1 MVVSG
6 EPPKHGHHSYDT
18 AVVTGAMIPPPPEP
32 GQLVFVRQRRY
43 LVEETVAPP
52 VPGDTTLVRMAC
64 VDDDAQGQALEVLWE
79 SEVDAMVLSAEAWDG
94 LASKGFD
101 PPDHFAAYVHTL
113 RWNSVTATDS
123 RLFQA
128 PFRAGIR
135 LDAYQLEPLRKALLL
150 PRVNLFIADDVGLGK
165 TIEAGLIA
173 RELLLR
179 RRVRDIVV
187 ACPPSMLLQW
197 QEEMERRF
205 GLTFEILDR
214 AYITRVRQERG
225 YAVNPWTTHPR
236 FLVSHNLLIDEVYAS
251 GLRDHLGGLRPGSLL
266 ILDEAHHAAPAS
278 GMKYAI
284 DSKITR
290 AVRDLAP
297 RFEHRL
303 FLSATPHN
311 GHSNSFSALLELLDP
326 QRFCRGVPVRGYAQ
340 LEPVMVRRL
349 KEDIRELEGGFP
361 KRIPTQ
367 IDVDVPDDAP
377 ELVLSDLLDRYRT
390 VRERQLQGASK
401 RAQAASGLL
410 IVGLQERLLSSVE
423 AFARTLRVHR
433 RTVQRQREAAAAGA
447 IKVAIART
455 DMLGGGLSNDD
466 DRADL
471 SEEQVAIELDA
482 QIEAA
487 TLVSFAY
494 DPGKG
499 ETAPAQAEALLDQM
513 TEVAEAARGMPDG
526 KIREL
531 LAWVANN
538 ACPGLGAGK
547 GSAEWTDVRLIIFTE
562 YEDTLRYIRQQLE
575 AAIAGTAQADARI
588 AIFHGPT
595 TADKRQDIQRAFNTD
610 PSAEPLRILVAT
622 DAAREGLNLQ
632 SQCWNLFHFD
642 VPWNPARMEQ
652 RNGRIDRKLQPKP
665 EVYCHYFVY
674 PKRPEDRVLQVLVQK
689 TERIRSELGSLS
701 AVVES
706 RLEKMISGGIRH
718 NDVDSLVR
726 QVQAADI
733 EAEKREEVEAEL
745 EQTRQRQA
753 DLRKQID
760 LLRDRLERSQ
770 DRIGFDREQ
779 FQASLQASLAIL
791 GAPAMAAS
799 ETASGLGAKP
809 GSLAF
814 DFPAIDRGA
823 GGDSTWAETIDSLRT
838 PRRRGQKL
846 WEWRQEAPVLP
857 VVFEDPGV
865 IDDTVVQLHLE
876 HRLVRRLLGRFT
888 AQGFVYHDLSR
899 ACLAQTS
906 DAIPRVVLLGRLA
919 LYGRGGVRLHEEI
932 VSVSA
937 RWLDPDDRR
946 GALVPYRQGAE
957 DKTLGLLE
965 RAMLEP
971 GGPVSD
977 TVQGRLLAAVARD
990 VTDLQPHLQERA
1002 EALALRARKDL
1013 DSRAAKE
1020 ASDMRAILEDQQR
1033 RVASTYEGSRQMRLP
1048 IEEEAKQLEAN
1059 RRHWERR
1066 LVSLEAELRS
1076 EPERIRHTYDVTTE
1090 RVEPLGVAYLWP
1102 VTG

>member
-1 MVVSG
+1 M
-6 EPPKHGHHSYDT
+6 
-18 AVVTGAMIPPPPEP
+18 
-32 GQLVFVRQRRY
+32 VFVRQRRY
-43 LVEETVAPP
+43 LVEESVPP
-52 VPGDTTLVRMAC
+52 PATGEATLVRLSC
-64 VDDDAQGQALEVLWE
+64 VDDDAQGQSLEVLWE
-79 SEVDAMVLSAEAWDG
+79 CEVDPEILTAESWGD

-101 PPDHFAAYVHTL
+101 RPDRFAAYVHTL
-113 RWNSVTATDS
+113 RWNSVTATDPK
-123 RLFQA
+123 LFQA

-165 TIEAGLIA
+165 TIEAALIA

-179 RRVRDIVV
+179 RRVREIVV

-197 QEEMERRF
+197 QEEMESRF

-214 AYITRVRQERG
+214 QYVTKVRQERG
-225 YAVNPWTTHPR
+225 YGVNPWTTHPR
-236 FLVSHNLLIDEVYAS
+236 FLVSHSLLIDEAYTS

-326 QRFCRGVPVRGYAQ
+326 QRFCRGVPVRGYSQ

-361 KRIPTQ
+361 KRIPKQ
-367 IDVDVPDDAP
+367 IDVDVPDDAA
-377 ELVLSDLLDRYRT
+377 ELALSKLLDRYRT
-390 VRERQLQGASK
+390 VRETHLKDATK

-410 IVGLQERLLSSVE
+410 VVGLQERLLSSVE

-433 RTVQRQREAAAAGA
+433 RTVERQRETREVAAREASFTRFDLLAGG
-447 IKVAIART
+447 I
-455 DMLGGGLSNDD
+455 SNED

-471 SEEQVAIELDA
+471 PAEEVDAEYEAQV
-482 QIEAA
+482 EAA
-487 TLVSFAY
+487 TLAAIAEVTDS
-494 DPGKG
+494 PEVKRL
-499 ETAPAQAEALLDQM
+499 ETEEQRLLVEM
-513 TEVAEAARGMPDG
+513 TEVAEAGRAAIDG
-526 KIREL
+526 KTREL
-531 LAWVANN
+531 VRWIASN
-538 ACPGLGAGK
+538 ACIGLEGGPPAAARWNDGR
-547 GSAEWTDVRLIIFTE
+547 VIVFTE
-562 YEDTLRYIRQQLE
+562 YEDTLRYVRQQLA
-575 AAIAGTAQADARI
+575 AAIAGTPLAEQRI

-595 TADKRQDIQRAFNTD
+595 RQDQRQDIQRAFNAD
-610 PSAEPLRILVAT
+610 PELEPLRILIAT

-632 SQCWNLFHFD
+632 SHCWNLFHFD
-642 VPWNPARMEQ
+642 IPWNPARMEQ

-665 EVYCHYFVY
+665 EVFCHYFVY
-674 PKRPEDRVLQVLVQK
+674 PKRPEDRVLQVMVQK
-689 TERIRSELGSLS
+689 TERIRRELGSLS

-706 RLEKMISGGIRH
+706 RLEKTLSKGIRH
-718 NDVDSLVR
+718 ADVESLVEE
-726 QVQAADI
+726 VEAANI

-760 LLRDRLERSQ
+760 LLRDRLENSQ
-770 DRIGFDREQ
+770 ERIGFDEVQ
-779 FQASLQASLAIL
+779 FQASLQAALSLQGSATME
-791 GAPAMAAS
+791 PTKSAS
-799 ETASGLGAKP
+799 
-809 GSLAF
+809 SLPRF
-814 DFPAIDRGA
+814 NFPQLDQLT
-823 GGDSTWAETIDSLRT
+823 GGDGTWAETIDTLRG

-846 WEWRQEAPVLP
+846 YEWRQESPVRP

-865 IDDTVVQLHLE
+865 IDDSVVHLHLE

-919 LYGRGGVRLHEEI
+919 LYGTGGVRLHEEI
-932 VSVSA
+932 VPVSA
-937 RWLDPDDRR
+937 RWIDPADRR
-946 GALVPYRQGAE
+946 GGLKVYRQDAE
-957 DKTLGLLE
+957 AKTIGLLE
-965 RAMLEP
+965 EALLRP
-971 GGPVSD
+971 GEEVSE
-977 TVQGRLLAAVARD
+977 TVKSRLLATAAQDIGELQPELERRASELARRARD
-990 VTDLQPHLQERA
+990 DLQGRA
-1002 EALALRARKDL
+1002 ER
-1013 DSRAAKE
+1013 E
-1020 ASDMRAILEDQQR
+1020 ASDMRAILEEQQKR
-1033 RVASTYEGSRQMRLP
+1033 LEDTYETSRQMKLP
-1048 IEEEAKQLEAN
+1048 IEEEARQLEAN
-1059 RRHWERR
+1059 RRHWARR
-1066 LVSLEAELRS
+1066 LAALEGELSS
-1076 EPERIRHTYDVTTE
+1076 EPERIRHTYDVVAE
-1090 RVEPLGVAYLWP
+1090 RFEPLGLAYLWP